1 MVNVVKR
8 VRWDPAK
15 AESNQRKHRLAF
27 EEAQTLFFDP
37 LFVSI
42 KDDDHSDEEDRF
54 FAIGE
59 SSEGQLLAVSYTI
72 RDDEAWLISARPV
85 ERAEKKRYMRG
96 DRIKDE
102 PPTPP
107 CESDKLD
114 WSKAV
119 RGRHYIK
126 PRGPITVRIEPVL
139 AEFFRTELA
148 VNDALRLLIREGRV
162 GMWSRD

>member
-1 MVNVVKR
+1 MVKR

-15 AESNQRKHRLAF
+15 AEANRRKHGITF
-27 EEAQTLFFDP
+27 EEAQTIFFDSF
-37 LFVSI
+37 FVSI

-54 FAIGE
+54 FALGE
-59 SSEGQLLAVSYTI
+59 SPQVGLLAVSYTI
-72 RDDEAWLISARPV
+72 RDDEAWLISARQPEPA
-85 ERAEKKRYMRG
+85 ERKRYMRG

-102 PPTPP
+102 GPTPP
-107 CESDKLD
+107 CETDKLD

-126 PRGPITVRIEPVL
+126 PRGPITVKIEPVL

-148 VNDALRLLIREGRV
+148 VNDALRLLIHEGRV